1 MGTQFLNVDVGRCM
15 INLTNKPNSTM
26 FRFVAL
32 FSLVAVALAEPEAD
46 AQFLVN
52 PINTVVGAP
61 VVNTYADHVVNP
73 VNTYTVPRI
82 VSPVV
87 YNKVV
92 PVVKQVVKPIQYHVP
107 VVKPVVKYV
116 DAHHT
121 EGMTAEGV
129 PQKTDSVKI
138 AEKQHE
144 LAKTIEESRAKVAY
158 VAPYTTYGGV
168 TYPYVHNV
176 AHVVAKR
183 EADSEA
189 EPEPY
194 VTYNGVYGTVYGGVN
209 PLVNTYTTPYTTA
222 VAGFPYTTTT
232 LSGYHY
238 KQPYVAPV
246 VYRGKRDADS
256 QYYSPYAYNT
266 YNYAPYRYNYAPY
279 AYTNGYYY

>member
-1 MGTQFLNVDVGRCM
+1 
-15 INLTNKPNSTM
+15 M

-32 FSLVAVALAEPEAD
+32 FALVAVALAEPEAD

-61 VVNTYADHVVNP
+61 VVNTYAEHVNTYTATHVRP
-73 VNTYTVPRI
+73 VNTYADEDGLKI
-82 VSPVV
+82 VRPVV

-92 PVVKQVVKPIQYHVP
+92 PVVQQVVRPIQYHVP

-129 PQKTDSVKI
+129 PEKTDSVKI

-144 LAKTIEESRAKVAY
+144 LAKTIEESKAKVEY

-189 EPEPY
+189 APEPY

-209 PLVNTYTTPYTTA
+209 PLVNTYATPYTTA

>member
-1 MGTQFLNVDVGRCM
+1 MG
-15 INLTNKPNSTM
+15 
-26 FRFVAL
+26 
-32 FSLVAVALAEPEAD
+32 
-46 AQFLVN
+46 
-52 PINTVVGAP
+52 
-61 VVNTYADHVVNP
+61 P
-73 VNTYTVPRI
+73 VNTYTNTHVR
-82 VSPVV
+82 PVV
-87 YNKVV
+87 YNKV
-92 PVVKQVVKPIQYHVP
+92 VP

-129 PQKTDSVKI
+129 PEKTDSVKI

-144 LAKTIEESRAKVAY
+144 LAKTIEESKAKVAY

-209 PLVNTYTTPYTTA
+209 PLVNTYAT
-222 VAGFPYTTTT
+222 
-232 LSGYHY
+232 
-238 KQPYVAPV
+238 
-246 VYRGKRDADS
+246 
-256 QYYSPYAYNT
+256 AYNT

>member
-32 FSLVAVALAEPEAD
+32 FALVAVALAEPEAD

-52 PINTVVGAP
+52 PINTVVGPP
-61 VVNTYADHVVNP
+61 VVNTYADEI
-73 VNTYTVPRI
+73 VPRI

-92 PVVKQVVKPIQYHVP
+92 PVVQQVVRPIQYHVP

-144 LAKTIEESRAKVAY
+144 LAKTIEESKAKVAY

-209 PLVNTYTTPYTTA
+209 PLVNTYATPYTTA

>member
-32 FSLVAVALAEPEAD
+32 FALVAVALAEPEAD

-52 PINTVVGAP
+52 PYNTVAGVP
-61 VVNTYADHVVNP
+61 VVNTYANRLVNP
-73 VNTYTVPRI
+73 A
-82 VSPVV
+82 V
-87 YNKVV
+87 YNQL
-92 PVVKQVVKPIQYHVP
+92 PVVKQVVNP
-107 VVKPVVKYV
+107 VVYNQVPAAVLPSVKYV

-121 EGMTAEGV
+121 EGMTADGV
-129 PQKTDSVKI
+129 PEKTDSVKI

-144 LAKTIEESRAKVAY
+144 LAQTIEDSKAKVAY
-158 VAPYTTYGGV
+158 VAPYTTYAGV
-168 TYPYVHNV
+168 YPYVHNV

-183 EADSEA
+183 EADSES

-194 VTYNGVYGTVYGGVN
+194 TIAQYNNLYGAAYN
-209 PLVNTYTTPYTTA
+209 PLVNTYATPYNTA
-222 VAGFPYTTTT
+222 VAGFPYTTASV
-232 LSGYHY
+232 SGYHY
-238 KQPYVAPV
+238 QQPYVAPV

-279 AYTNGYYY
+279 AAYTNGYYY

>member
-1 MGTQFLNVDVGRCM
+1 MGKVLSKSH
-15 INLTNKPNSTM
+15 KPNSTM

-32 FSLVAVALAEPEAD
+32 FALVAVALAEPEAD

-61 VVNTYADHVVNP
+61 VVNTYAE
-73 VNTYTVPRI
+73 
-82 VSPVV
+82 
-87 YNKVV
+87 
-92 PVVKQVVKPIQYHVP
+92 QVVRPIQYHVP

-129 PQKTDSVKI
+129 PEKTDSVKI

-144 LAKTIEESRAKVAY
+144 LAKTIEESKAKVAY

-209 PLVNTYTTPYTTA
+209 PLVNTYATPYTTA

-246 VYRGKRDADS
+246 VYRGKRDADY

>member
-52 PINTVVGAP
+52 PINPVVGAP
-61 VVNTYADHVVNP
+61 VVNTYGTHVVNP
-73 VNTYTVPRI
+73 VNTYAVPKI

-116 DAHHT
+116 DPHHT

-144 LAKTIEESRAKVAY
+144 LAKAIEDSKAKVAY
-158 VAPYTTYGGV
+158 VAPYTTYAGV
-168 TYPYVHNV
+168 YPYVHNV

-189 EPEPY
+189 EPAPY
-194 VTYNGVYGTVYGGVN
+194 VTYNGVYGGVN
-209 PLVNTYTTPYTTA
+209 PLVNTYATPYTTA

>member
-1 MGTQFLNVDVGRCM
+1 MG
-15 INLTNKPNSTM
+15 
-26 FRFVAL
+26 
-32 FSLVAVALAEPEAD
+32 
-46 AQFLVN
+46 
-52 PINTVVGAP
+52 
-61 VVNTYADHVVNP
+61 P
-73 VNTYTVPRI
+73 VNTYTNTHVR
-82 VSPVV
+82 PVV

-92 PVVKQVVKPIQYHVP
+92 PVVQ
-107 VVKPVVKYV
+107 PVVKYV

-129 PQKTDSVKI
+129 PEKTDSVKI

-144 LAKTIEESRAKVAY
+144 LAKAIEESKAKVAY

-209 PLVNTYTTPYTTA
+209 PLVNTYATPYTTA
-222 VAGFPYTTTT
+222 VAGFPYTTT

>member
-1 MGTQFLNVDVGRCM
+1 
-15 INLTNKPNSTM
+15 M

-32 FSLVAVALAEPEAD
+32 FALVAVALAEPESD

-52 PINTVVGAP
+52 PINPVVGAP
-61 VVNTYADHVVNP
+61 VVNTYGTHVVNP
-73 VNTYTVPRI
+73 VNTYAVPKI

-129 PQKTDSVKI
+129 PEKTDSVKI

-144 LAKTIEESRAKVAY
+144 LAKTIEESKAKVTY

-209 PLVNTYTTPYTTA
+209 PLVNTYATPYTTA

>member
-1 MGTQFLNVDVGRCM
+1 
-15 INLTNKPNSTM
+15 M

-32 FSLVAVALAEPEAD
+32 FALVAVALAEPEAD

-61 VVNTYADHVVNP
+61 VVNTYAEHVVRP
-73 VNTYTVPRI
+73 VNTYTNTHVR
-82 VSPVV
+82 PVV

-92 PVVKQVVKPIQYHVP
+92 PVVQQVVRPIQYHVP

-129 PQKTDSVKI
+129 PEKTDSVKI

-144 LAKTIEESRAKVAY
+144 LAKTIEESKAKVAY
-158 VAPYTTYGGV
+158 VAEHTTYGGVNPFV

-209 PLVNTYTTPYTTA
+209 PLVNTYATPYTTA